1 MQKNLLATN
10 RKIVEGSFTGK
21 AIGTKVCPAIWRF
34 LVLIQI
40 DMEVVWPLAEV
51 VRTSFRLNH
60 SNIPS
65 DKIKFTSDKYSFI
78 ACCLLKKT
86 EDNWI

>member
-21 AIGTKVCPAIWRF
+21 AIGTKVCPVIWRF

-40 DMEVVWPLAEV
+40 DMDGCLTIGRGGSYIFQIKPFQH
-51 VRTSFRLNH
+51 SFG
-60 SNIPS
+60 
-65 DKIKFTSDKYSFI
+65 
-78 ACCLLKKT
+78 
-86 EDNWI
+86 

>member
-21 AIGTKVCPAIWRF
+21 AIGTKVCPAIWCF

-40 DMEVVWPLAEV
+40 DMDSCLTIGRGGSYIFQIKPIQH
-51 VRTSFRLNH
+51 SFG
-60 SNIPS
+60 
-65 DKIKFTSDKYSFI
+65 
-78 ACCLLKKT
+78 
-86 EDNWI
+86 

>member
-34 LVLIQI
+34 RVLIQI
-40 DMEVVWPLAEV
+40 DMEVV
-51 VRTSFRLNH
+51 
-60 SNIPS
+60 
-65 DKIKFTSDKYSFI
+65 
-78 ACCLLKKT
+78 
-86 EDNWI
+86 